1 MTFPK
6 VKKPSGELLNKALR
20 VILGV
25 VLLSTLFAIVYF
37 STRSSVMQLYEGDI
51 SLKDI
56 YAPYDFTYAGDL
68 DDEKMKAA
76 EKEALGGIMSVYEN
90 APQIGEKANETISVF
105 FDHVKTAGKIKELVG
120 DDEKIERLKSVS
132 NINLSDKTYR
142 VFIKAQDIDR
152 VKNTISA
159 LVNKYL
165 DTGVLSDSD
174 KEALKKESVKE
185 VIIFN
190 PSTGKENKELVA
202 NIPTLEALKGSIE
215 KDITSYFSK
224 EEKLREPALEVANLI
239 MSSNLQYSAEET
251 QKRRKDAVEKLPKI
265 YKKVAVKKNEILI
278 GKGEKITNRHLKIL
292 KHLGKTRELTGR
304 IPYLIG
310 MALLLTIFL
319 VMSIFHLRFYESKIF
334 RNSRDLLVISLLVLF
349 VAVAA
354 EVVTISPL
362 SSYFVP
368 LASASMLIA
377 ILLDAHSAF
386 IFTIIMSI
394 FVGVVAG
401 NNFGLMIVM
410 FIGSAVGIYSVR
422 RVRRRS
428 KLLLAGFF
436 VGAANFL
443 TIVSLGLL
451 NNLDIPIFL
460 REGGLGG
467 LNGLISFL
475 LVIGLLPVFEYIFK
489 IPTDITLLEMSDLNH
504 PLLKEMATKAPGTYH
519 HSIIVGNLAEA
530 ACDAI
535 GANSLLARVGA
546 YYHDI
551 GKIEKAEYFSENEG
565 EPKNSRHEVITPSMS
580 ALVITNHVK
589 DGIELARKFKLN
601 QALVDFIAQHHG
613 NGLIYYFYQ
622 RALEKVTSEDQ
633 IREEA
638 FRYPGPRPQTK
649 ETAIVLLADSV
660 EASSRTLNNPTPS
673 RVQGLVQ
680 RIVNNKFIDGQL
692 DECNLTL
699 KDLHKISEAFM
710 RILNAMFH
718 TRVEYPDEEK
728 IQKSK
733 NRSNNHKKSNQ
744 KTDSQERDDSGD
756 GKENTQA

>member
-1 MTFPK
+1 MTFSRL
-6 VKKPSGELLNKALR
+6 KKPSRELINKALR
-20 VILGV
+20 LALGIS
-25 VLLSTLFAIVYF
+25 LLSALFTIVYL
-37 STRSSVMQLYEGDI
+37 STGSSVMQLYEGDI

-68 DDEKMKAA
+68 DDEKMKEA
-76 EKEALGGIMSVYEN
+76 EKEALGKTRSVYEI
-90 APQIGEKANETISVF
+90 APHIEEKANETISLF
-105 FDHVKTAGKIKELVG
+105 FDHLKTASKVKELVG
-120 DDEKIERLKSVS
+120 DDEKIGRLKTIS
-132 NINLSDKTYR
+132 NLNLSHKTYR
-142 VFIKAQDIDR
+142 AFIKAQDIDH

-159 LVNKYL
+159 IVNKYFEM
-165 DTGVLSDSD
+165 GILSDSD
-174 KEALKKESVKE
+174 KDLLKEEDVRE
-185 VIIFN
+185 IIILN
-190 PSTGKENKELVA
+190 PSTAKEKRELVGDM
-202 NIPTLEALKGSIE
+202 PTLEGLKGSIE
-215 KDITSYFSK
+215 RDIAAHFPK
-224 EEKLREPALEVANLI
+224 NGKLREPALEITNLI
-239 MSSNLQYSAEET
+239 MSSNLQHSPEET
-251 QKRRKDAVEKLPKI
+251 QKRKKEAVEKLSKI
-265 YKKVAVKKNEILI
+265 YKKIAVKKNEILI
-278 GKGEKITNRHLKIL
+278 GKGEKITSRHLKML
-292 KHLGKTRELTGR
+292 KHLGKTRELDGR
-304 IPYLIG
+304 LPYLVG

-319 VMSIFHLRFYESKIF
+319 IMSIFHLRFYESKIF
-334 RNSRDLLVISLLVLF
+334 RNNRDLLVISLLVLF
-349 VAVAA
+349 VAVTA
-354 EVVTISPL
+354 EVVTVSPL

-410 FIGSAVGIYSVR
+410 FIGSSVGIYSVR
-422 RVRRRS
+422 KVRRRS

-436 VGAANFL
+436 VGAVNFL
-443 TIVSLGLL
+443 TIIALGLL
-451 NNLDIPIFL
+451 NNLNPPIFL
-460 REGGLGG
+460 GEGGLGA
-467 LNGLISFL
+467 LNGLMSFL
-475 LVIGLLPVFEYIFK
+475 LVIGILPIFEYLFK
-489 IPTDITLLEMSDLNH
+489 IPTDITLLELSDLNH

-565 EPKNSRHEVITPSMS
+565 EPKNSRHGGITPSMS

-589 DGIELARKFKLN
+589 DGIELARRFKLN
-601 QALVDFIAQHHG
+601 QALIDFIAQHHG

-622 RALEKVTSEDQ
+622 RALEKVNNEDE
-633 IREEA
+633 ISEEA
-638 FRYPGPRPQTK
+638 FRYPGPRPQSK
-649 ETAIVLLADSV
+649 ETAIVLLSDSV

-680 RIVNNKFIDGQL
+680 RIINNKFIDGQL

-710 RILNAMFH
+710 RVLNAMFH

-733 NRSNNHKKSNQ
+733 NRNNNHKKLNQ
-744 KTDSQERDDSGD
+744 KTNSQQRIDSGD
-756 GKENTQA
+756 GKKSP